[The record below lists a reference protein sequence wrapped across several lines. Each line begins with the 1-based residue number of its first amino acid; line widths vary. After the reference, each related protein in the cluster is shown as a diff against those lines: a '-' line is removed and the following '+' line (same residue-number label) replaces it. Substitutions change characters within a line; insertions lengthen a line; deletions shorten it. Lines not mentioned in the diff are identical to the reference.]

1 MKKKPKIC
9 VGILLDE
16 DLRARIAAVCDL
28 HEVDG
33 FAPPEEIKE
42 AVRDV
47 VGYLGVA
54 RFDVDSDFFEAAP
67 KMRIYSSCSV
77 GFDRIDIPEASRRGI
92 LVCHTPGV
100 LNATVANLAL
110 SMILALSRRLFENQA
125 YVRTGGWS
133 RREEL
138 PALGFD
144 IEGKTLGVV
153 GFGRI
158 GQEVTRR
165 AQALGMRAVWHDLFE
180 VAPASAPKS
189 EYRSLEALLA
199 ESDFVSLHTDLG
211 PSSHHLIGKRELNL
225 MKPSAYLV
233 NTARGPLVDQEA
245 LTRALET
252 GRIAGAGLDV
262 LESEPP
268 DPEERILRLPN
279 VLCFPHMGSAT
290 AETRRAMREMAIRNL
305 LDFLANRRP
314 PAPVNPEVLTN

>member
-1 MKKKPKIC
+1 MWWATWGWPGSMSIQIFLRPPRKCGYTPPAASGSIGSTSPKPPA
-9 VGILLDE
+9 VGSWCATHRE
-16 DLRARIAAVCDL
+16 
-28 HEVDG
+28 
-33 FAPPEEIKE
+33 
-42 AVRDV
+42 
-47 VGYLGVA
+47 
-54 RFDVDSDFFEAAP
+54 
-67 KMRIYSSCSV
+67 YSTQ
-77 GFDRIDIPEASRRGI
+77 A
-92 LVCHTPGV
+92 
-100 LNATVANLAL
+100 VANLAL

-144 IEGKTLGVV
+144 IEGKTLGVI

-189 EYRSLEALLA
+189 EYRSLEAVLG

-262 LESEPP
+262 FETEPP

-290 AETRRAMREMAIRNL
+290 AETRRAMREMAMRNL
-305 LDFLANRRP
+305 LDFLAGRRP
-314 PAPVNPEVLTN
+314 SAPVNPEVLTN